1 MPENVSNAFEE
12 VITRAVDA
20 GVRKALDL
28 SEATNRRLF
37 SIEDSATYLSLS
49 RREVYNMIA
58 ARDLPVVPRG
68 RKKTIDVQD
77 LNGWI
82 ERNKR

>member
-1 MPENVSNAFEE
+1 MPASA
-12 VITRAVDA
+12 
-20 GVRKALDL
+20 KALDL

-58 ARDLPVVPRG
+58 ACDLPVPRG
-68 RKKTIDVQD
+68 RKKMIDVQD
-77 LNGWI
+77 LNSWI

>member
-12 VITRAVDA
+12 VIARAVDA

-37 SIEDSATYLSLS
+37 SIEDSAMYLSLS

-58 ARDLPVVPRG
+58 ARELPVVPRG
-68 RKKTIDVQD
+68 RKKMIDVQD
-77 LNGWI
+77 LNYWI